1 MDNAEEYWIT
11 ARCIMRLD
19 GAPVFEPEVFRNQ
32 IYCTEVLVTLLGL
45 FGAPQSFRA
54 LIVIWPPENWGPCP
68 PSLRPWLLHAET
80 HLNKSWYTAL
90 TRGRREPWALGGA
103 KFSIRRIFAPLWG
116 NTNRI
121 ILQGDGSVSKTCP
134 KTIGKFYLNFIIL
147 SESPPH
153 FVRL

>member
-1 MDNAEEYWIT
+1 
-11 ARCIMRLD
+11 MRLD

-90 TRGRREPWALGGA
+90 
-103 KFSIRRIFAPLWG
+103 
-116 NTNRI
+116 
-121 ILQGDGSVSKTCP
+121 
-134 KTIGKFYLNFIIL
+134 
-147 SESPPH
+147 
-153 FVRL
+153 